1 MRITAPAPRSACL
14 LAAALLL
21 GACAPGAPDPDDVVD
36 APASAESAG
45 TAPVDPT
52 AARTATPATGP
63 TFDAPCTP
71 AQDAAA
77 PSTDTATPP
86 RTHAFAEREDIR
98 ACVTFRPQGEGGRH
112 TPVYSGYRPDVRFVG
127 TDGGTVATHPCALRF
142 DAEGAVAPGS
152 LVAARLACGRPVEL
166 EDGSAFV
173 LVEGGREVG
182 SGRVVLPPT

>member
-14 LAAALLL
+14 LVAALLL
-21 GACAPGAPDPDDVVD
+21 GACAPGASDPDDALG
-36 APASAESAG
+36 APTAAEPAG
-45 TAPVDPT
+45 AAPVHAT
-52 AARTATPATGP
+52 AARTATPPTGP

-77 PSTDTATPP
+77 PSTDTPP
-86 RTHAFAEREDIR
+86 RTHAFAGREDIR
-98 ACVTFRPQGEGGRH
+98 ACVTFRPQAEGGRH

-152 LVAARLACGRPVEL
+152 LVAARLACRRPVEL
-166 EDGSAFV
+166 EDGSTFV